1 MFSSRRTY
9 FFCYAVNILDTPSRH
24 HCKVTLLTLCK
35 MVIWRTLV
43 WLCMIF
49 TVWPL
54 RMGLLGLRQ
63 GVWGGQR
70 IISVGCLENNKALE
84 AREGVSTWLN
94 HRVSMGWTKW
104 FYSSCK
110 CSVWTGSTG
119 FCLGRLG
126 AKGILLVCGC
136 RRAYCQP

>member
-49 TVWPL
+49 MVWPM

-84 AREGVSTWLN
+84 AREGVSTWLD
-94 HRVSMGWTKW
+94 HRDPRDGRNGFVRLENAQCGQEAR
-104 FYSSCK
+104 
-110 CSVWTGSTG
+110 GSTS
-119 FCLGRLG
+119 
-126 AKGILLVCGC
+126 AE
-136 RRAYCQP
+136 